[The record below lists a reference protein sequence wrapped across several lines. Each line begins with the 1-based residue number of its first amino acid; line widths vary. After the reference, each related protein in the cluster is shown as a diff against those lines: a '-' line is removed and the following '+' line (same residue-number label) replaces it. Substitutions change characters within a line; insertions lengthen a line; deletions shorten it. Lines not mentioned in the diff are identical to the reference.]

1 MDELRAGMIF
11 DPMQHFS
18 LVPQVKEFF
27 LARQPIL
34 DRHQDL
40 IGYELLFR
48 RVGTR
53 PDNAVDDLRGTA
65 SIIAHTSELGMEC
78 VVGSAAGF
86 FNVDYATVMS
96 DIVGFLPCDKVVFE
110 IPQTIKITAELI
122 RRISQMVAAGYKF
135 ALDDV
140 ITFSEYIMPLL
151 PLIEF
156 VKVDTSVMT
165 RADLGTLV
173 SQFKDANKLLVA
185 EKVETIEQFRNC
197 ADLGFDYYQGHYFA
211 KPVILSGKKLTSS
224 QASIL
229 QLLALIVRDA
239 ENAALEHRI
248 KKEASLFL
256 SLLRLVNTPAMGVSK
271 SISSI
276 SEALLVLGRRQL
288 RQWLQIQLYMGPQT
302 DAATASPLLLL
313 ATTRGK
319 FLELVARKLKPANK
333 NIADTAFTVG
343 TMSLLDTL
351 FSQPMTIILE
361 QIILGKEV
369 REALLHRTG
378 FYGDLLKLAEYVEKP
393 GEAGSLLAALLMELN
408 LPSDSIYPLQ
418 LEAFEWSNSL
428 LPSYTKCSSV

>member
-1 MDELRAGMIF
+1 MDELRVGMIL
-11 DPMQHFS
+11 DPTQHFS

-34 DRHQDL
+34 DRNQNL
-40 IGYELLFR
+40 IAYELLFR

-53 PDNAVDDLRGTA
+53 PDNAADDLRGTA
-65 SIIAHTSELGMEC
+65 SIIAHTSELGLEC
-78 VVGSAAGF
+78 VVGGAAGF

-96 DIVGFLPCDKVVFE
+96 DIVSFLPCEKVVFE

-122 RRISQMVAAGYKF
+122 RRVSQMVAAGYKF

-165 RADLGTLV
+165 RADLCTLTNR
-173 SQFKDANKLLVA
+173 FKDATKLLVA
-185 EKVETIEQFRNC
+185 EKVETIEQFRKC

-229 QLLALIVRDA
+229 QLLTLIVRDA
-239 ENAALEHRI
+239 DNSVLEQRI

-256 SLLRLVNTPAMGVSK
+256 SLLRLVNTPAMGISK

-302 DAATASPLLLL
+302 DAGAGSPLLVL

-333 NIADTAFTVG
+333 TIADTAFTVG

-378 FYGDLLKLAEYVEKP
+378 FYGDLLKLSEYIEKP
-393 GEAGSLLAALLMELN
+393 GDAGPLLAGLLMELN

-428 LPSYTKCSSV
+428 LPSYTKCNSM

>member
-1 MDELRAGMIF
+1 
-11 DPMQHFS
+11 
-18 LVPQVKEFF
+18 
-27 LARQPIL
+27 
-34 DRHQDL
+34 
-40 IGYELLFR
+40 
-48 RVGTR
+48 
-53 PDNAVDDLRGTA
+53 
-65 SIIAHTSELGMEC
+65 
-78 VVGSAAGF
+78 
-86 FNVDYATVMS
+86 
-96 DIVGFLPCDKVVFE
+96 
-110 IPQTIKITAELI
+110 
-122 RRISQMVAAGYKF
+122 
-135 ALDDV
+135 
-140 ITFSEYIMPLL
+140 
-151 PLIEF
+151 
-156 VKVDTSVMT
+156 
-165 RADLGTLV
+165 
-173 SQFKDANKLLVA
+173 
-185 EKVETIEQFRNC
+185 
-197 ADLGFDYYQGHYFA
+197 
-211 KPVILSGKKLTSS
+211 
-224 QASIL
+224 
-229 QLLALIVRDA
+229 
-239 ENAALEHRI
+239 
-248 KKEASLFL
+248 
-256 SLLRLVNTPAMGVSK
+256 MGVSK

-288 RQWLQIQLYMGPQT
+288 RQWLQIQLYMGPET
-302 DAATASPLLLL
+302 HADAATASPLLLL

>member
-1 MDELRAGMIF
+1 
-11 DPMQHFS
+11 
-18 LVPQVKEFF
+18 
-27 LARQPIL
+27 
-34 DRHQDL
+34 
-40 IGYELLFR
+40 
-48 RVGTR
+48 
-53 PDNAVDDLRGTA
+53 
-65 SIIAHTSELGMEC
+65 MEC

-86 FNVDYATVMS
+86 FNVDYGTVMS
-96 DIVGFLPCDKVVFE
+96 DIVGFLPCEKVVFE

-173 SQFKDANKLLVA
+173 SRFKDANKLLVA

-197 ADLGFDYYQGHYFA
+197 SDLGFDYYQGHYFA

-239 ENAALEHRI
+239 DNAALEHRI

-319 FLELVARKLKPANK
+319 FLELVARKLQPANK

-393 GEAGSLLAALLMELN
+393 GEAGFAAGGVAYGIE
-408 LPSDSIYPLQ
+408 SA
-418 LEAFEWSNSL
+418 E
-428 LPSYTKCSSV
+428 

>member
-1 MDELRAGMIF
+1 MIF
-11 DPMQHFS
+11 DPMQHLS

-34 DRHQDL
+34 DRNQNL
-40 IGYELLFR
+40 IAYELLFR
-48 RVGTR
+48 RLGTR
-53 PDNAVDDLRGTA
+53 PDNAADDLRGTA
-65 SIIAHTSELGMEC
+65 SIIAHTTELGMEC

-96 DIVGFLPCDKVVFE
+96 DIVSFLPCEKVVFE

-122 RRISQMVAAGYKF
+122 RRVSQMVAAGYKF

-156 VKVDTSVMT
+156 VKIDTSVMT
-165 RADLGTLV
+165 RADLGALT
-173 SQFKDANKLLVA
+173 SRFKDANKLLVA

-229 QLLALIVRDA
+229 QLLALIVKDA
-239 ENAALEHRI
+239 DNGVLEHRI

-288 RQWLQIQLYMGPQT
+288 RQWLQIQLYMGPQSDT
-302 DAATASPLLLL
+302 GAASPLLLL

-378 FYGDLLKLAEYVEKP
+378 FYGDLLKLSEYVEKP
-393 GEAGSLLAALLMELN
+393 GEAGPLLAALLMELN

-428 LPSYTKCSSV
+428 LPSYTKCNSM

>member
-34 DRHQDL
+34 DRHHNL

-96 DIVGFLPCDKVVFE
+96 DIVGFLPCEKVVFE

-173 SQFKDANKLLVA
+173 SRFKDANKLLVA

-229 QLLALIVRDA
+229 QLLALIVREA

-248 KKEASLFL
+248 KKKLL
-256 SLLRLVNTPAMGVSK
+256 SSCRCSD
-271 SISSI
+271 SSI
-276 SEALLVLGRRQL
+276 H
-288 RQWLQIQLYMGPQT
+288 RQWVSRRASARSAKRCWYWAVASCGNGCKIQLYMGPQT

-319 FLELVARKLKPANK
+319 FLELVARKLKPTNK

-393 GEAGSLLAALLMELN
+393 GEAGLLLAALLMELN

>member
-11 DPMQHFS
+11 DPMQHLS

-34 DRHQDL
+34 DRNQNL
-40 IGYELLFR
+40 IAYELLFR
-48 RVGTR
+48 RLGTR
-53 PDNAVDDLRGTA
+53 PDNAADDLRGTA
-65 SIIAHTSELGMEC
+65 SIIAHTTELGMEC

-96 DIVGFLPCDKVVFE
+96 DIVSFLPCEKVVFE

-122 RRISQMVAAGYKF
+122 RRVSQMVAAGYKF

-156 VKVDTSVMT
+156 VKIDTSVMT
-165 RADLGTLV
+165 RADLGALT
-173 SQFKDANKLLVA
+173 SRFKDANKLLVA

-229 QLLALIVRDA
+229 QLLALIVKDA
-239 ENAALEHRI
+239 DNGVLEHRI

-288 RQWLQIQLYMGPQT
+288 RQWLQIQLYMGPQSDT
-302 DAATASPLLLL
+302 GAASPLLLL

-378 FYGDLLKLAEYVEKP
+378 FYGDLLKLSEYVEKP
-393 GEAGSLLAALLMELN
+393 GEAGPLLAALLMELN

-428 LPSYTKCSSV
+428 LPSYTKCNSM

>member
-1 MDELRAGMIF
+1 MAELRTGMIF
-11 DPMQHFS
+11 DPIQQVS

-34 DRHQDL
+34 DRNQNL
-40 IGYELLFR
+40 VGYELLFR

-53 PDNAVDDLRGTA
+53 PGNAVEDLRGAA
-65 SIIAHTSELGMEC
+65 SIIAHTSELGMKS
-78 VVGSAAGF
+78 VMGNAAGF
-86 FNVDYATVMS
+86 FNVDYATLMS
-96 DIVGFLPCDKVVFE
+96 DIVSFLPCEKVVFE

-122 RRISQMVAAGYKF
+122 RRISDMVGAGYKF

-140 ITFSEYIMPLL
+140 IIFSDYIRPLL

-165 RADLGTLV
+165 RADLSTLT
-173 SQFKDANKLLVA
+173 SQFKEANKLLVA

-197 ADLGFDYYQGHYFA
+197 AELGFDYFQGYYFA

-224 QASIL
+224 QAAIL
-229 QLLALIVRDA
+229 QLMALVVRDA
-239 ENAALEHRI
+239 ENAVIEHRI

-256 SLLRLVNTPAMGVSK
+256 SLLRLVNTPAMGVAK
-271 SISSI
+271 NINSI

-288 RQWLQIQLYMGPQT
+288 RQWLQIQLYMGPDT
-302 DAATASPLLLL
+302 DPASASPLLLL

-319 FLELVARKLKPANK
+319 FLELAARKLKPANK
-333 NIADTAFTVG
+333 SIADTAFTVG

-351 FSQPMTIILE
+351 FSQPMTTILE

-378 FYGDLLKLAEYVEKP
+378 FYGDLLKLSEYVEKP
-393 GEAGSLLAALLMELN
+393 GEASQLLPPLLLELN
-408 LPSDSIYPLQ
+408 LPSESLYALQ

-428 LPSYTKCSSV
+428 LPSYREA

>member
-1 MDELRAGMIF
+1 MDELRVGMIL
-11 DPMQHFS
+11 DPTQHFP

-34 DRHQDL
+34 DRHQGL

-48 RVGTR
+48 RVATR
-53 PDNAVDDLRGTA
+53 PGNAVDDLRGTA

-122 RRISQMVAAGYKF
+122 RRISQMVAAGYRF

-173 SQFKDANKLLVA
+173 SRFKDANKLLVA

-288 RQWLQIQLYMGPQT
+288 RQWLQIQLYMGPQNE
-302 DAATASPLLLL
+302 AATASPLLLL

-378 FYGDLLKLAEYVEKP
+378 FYGNLLKLAEYVEKP

-428 LPSYTKCSSV
+428 LPSYTRCSSV

>member
-1 MDELRAGMIF
+1 MDELRVGMIL
-11 DPMQHFS
+11 DPTQHFP

-34 DRHQDL
+34 DRHQGL

-48 RVGTR
+48 RVATR
-53 PDNAVDDLRGTA
+53 PGNAVDDLRGTA

-86 FNVDYATVMS
+86 FNVDYGTVMS
-96 DIVGFLPCDKVVFE
+96 DIVSFLPCEKVVFE

-122 RRISQMVAAGYKF
+122 RRVSQMVAAGYKF

-165 RADLGTLV
+165 RTDLGTLV
-173 SQFKDANKLLVA
+173 SRFKDANKLLVA

-197 ADLGFDYYQGHYFA
+197 SDLGFDYYQGHYFA

-239 ENAALEHRI
+239 DNAALEHRI
-248 KKEASLFL
+248 KREASLFL

-271 SISSI
+271 SITSI
-276 SEALLVLGRRQL
+276 SEALMVLGRRQL
-288 RQWLQIQLYMGPQT
+288 RQWLQIQLYMGPQN
-302 DAATASPLLLL
+302 DAGDASPLLLL

-319 FLELVARKLKPANK
+319 FLELVARKLHPANK

-378 FYGDLLKLAEYVEKP
+378 FYGNLLKLAEYVEKP
-393 GEAGSLLAALLMELN
+393 GEAGSLLAALILELN

-418 LEAFEWSNSL
+418 LEAFKWSNSL
-428 LPSYTKCSSV
+428 VPSYTRCSPV